1 MYSSSKLNLGAF
13 NTVSSHANV
22 PPQSKHKQTI
32 HYILNVDIFTVYFL
46 GKISKKI
53 VKNTHKWC
61 SYNFIIVYA
70 NFPQF
75 DRNAP
80 IQDLSFELLNTN
92 VGKKFTML
100 FFFVKTEF

>member
-46 GKISKKI
+46 GKISKKLSKI
-53 VKNTHKWC
+53 HINGVLTTLLLYMQISLSLIGMPLSKTFHL
-61 SYNFIIVYA
+61 SY
-70 NFPQF
+70 
-75 DRNAP
+75 
-80 IQDLSFELLNTN
+80 
-92 VGKKFTML
+92 
-100 FFFVKTEF
+100 